1 MSVYASGCVST
12 RRRKGGSGVRD
23 IEERRAIEAIRSF
36 FDSAAPTQRAVTAEW
51 LAGRLGLPLVV
62 CDAALTRLVDARIL
76 RKVSRSK
83 NSPLYT
89 RSNSSHRSLGGH
101 LLVALLALTTV
112 TVAFFVALNSR
123 YVFIA
128 GEALA
133 VGLIIAFAWLDAE
146 LHDARPPDPPT

>member
-1 MSVYASGCVST
+1 M
-12 RRRKGGSGVRD
+12 RD

-36 FDSAAPTQRAVTAEW
+36 FESVAPAQRAVTAEW
-51 LAGRLGLPLVV
+51 LAGRLGLPTVV
-62 CDAALTRLVDARIL
+62 CHAALSRLVDARIV
-76 RKVSRSK
+76 RRVSRSK
-83 NSPLYT
+83 NTPVFMRRDPSQ
-89 RSNSSHRSLGGH
+89 RSLGGH

>member
-1 MSVYASGCVST
+1 
-12 RRRKGGSGVRD
+12 
-23 IEERRAIEAIRSF
+23 
-36 FDSAAPTQRAVTAEW
+36 
-51 LAGRLGLPLVV
+51 
-62 CDAALTRLVDARIL
+62 
-76 RKVSRSK
+76 
-83 NSPLYT
+83 
-89 RSNSSHRSLGGH
+89 
-101 LLVALLALTTV
+101 V